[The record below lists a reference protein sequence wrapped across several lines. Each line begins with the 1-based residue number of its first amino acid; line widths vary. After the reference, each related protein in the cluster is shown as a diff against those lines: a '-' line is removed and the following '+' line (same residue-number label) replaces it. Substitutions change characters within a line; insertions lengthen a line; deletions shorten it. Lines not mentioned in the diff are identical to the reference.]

1 MVLLYTN
8 GQLFVHRKT
17 DRQSACLLF
26 YVSVENKNL
35 INPHLLMLK
44 SIIQYRG
51 RYNSRAMDIEEQY
64 DKIYRF
70 CYYRVKNKET
80 AEDLTQETFLRFL
93 KSPYEERGERIRY
106 LYTIARN
113 LCTEEMRRERAE
125 ELPDDVSDDG
135 LEAEKAAEKAQVNLA
150 LGRMSEEDRELL
162 ILRYMNEE
170 SLRDISRITGLS
182 RFALYRKLNRVKK
195 EFMRLMEGGGT
206 HE

>member
-1 MVLLYTN
+1 MDSSSFIGRQTGN
-8 GQLFVHRKT
+8 QLVCFFMCQLKT
-17 DRQSACLLF
+17 KIF
-26 YVSVENKNL
+26 

-70 CYYRVKNKET
+70 CYYRVKHKET
-80 AEDLTQETFLRFL
+80 AEDLTQETFLRLL